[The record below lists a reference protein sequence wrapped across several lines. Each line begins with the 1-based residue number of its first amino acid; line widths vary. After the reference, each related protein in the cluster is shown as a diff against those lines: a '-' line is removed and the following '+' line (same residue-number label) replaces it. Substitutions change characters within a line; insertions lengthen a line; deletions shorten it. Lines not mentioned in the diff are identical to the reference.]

1 MLHVTGQLSLNRH
14 AQSSGPHVNL
24 FVRRRR
30 RAVGW
35 RHSELVAFG
44 PEIVPLSDADALTAF
59 RHAWDCSSQSRY
71 GLSETAFA
79 DIERLDVEDPGP
91 EARRWLAERVGG
103 GKLLVVFGRDEVFQ
117 MPAPLFL
124 DRWQDMFCPSRDD
137 VVIFPAAGGWALFY
151 CHEDEF
157 EFARGG
163 PDAEPGAAADGGG
176 R

>member
-1 MLHVTGQLSLNRH
+1 M
-14 AQSSGPHVNL
+14 
-24 FVRRRR
+24 
-30 RAVGW
+30 GW

-137 VVIFPAAGGWALFY
+137 VVIFPAAGGWRCSTATRTSSSSRGVALTPNQALQQTAGAGRLSQT
-151 CHEDEF
+151 CSSL
-157 EFARGG
+157 G
-163 PDAEPGAAADGGG
+163 P
-176 R
+176 RRC